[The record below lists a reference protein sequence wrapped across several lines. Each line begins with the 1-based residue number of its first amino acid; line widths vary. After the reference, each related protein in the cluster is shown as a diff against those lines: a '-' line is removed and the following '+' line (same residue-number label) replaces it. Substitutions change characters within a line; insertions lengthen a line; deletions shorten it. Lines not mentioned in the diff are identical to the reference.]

1 MSVLKRRAQQVEKG
15 LTTSKKEEE
24 ENVNMDNVVS
34 TGSTLLDLAISG
46 RRRRGGGLPGGIL
59 TEIYGPS
66 GWGKT
71 SLLGEICA
79 SAQSKGGLALI
90 GDAERRMTPEFIK
103 YMGIHITNDNLH
115 YPQTVA
121 EIEALILNAPE
132 SGGGAIDVIG
142 VDSTA
147 SLMSA
152 LEGTDKGDKR
162 GSTKAKELHS
172 MCRKMKA
179 EVAKKSRLV
188 VFTNQI
194 QDVQDA
200 MPFMPKEKTPGGHA
214 VPFYSSIRM
223 RIGPSGEGSKIT
235 KMVKIGGNEVKRVIG
250 IRSTVQVI
258 KSSIDAPYRDA
269 DVCIIF
275 DYGVD
280 DCRSCLEYI
289 KKMTGQKVYWAVVE
303 ETNSLDA
310 AIKIIEEGNLM
321 EQLREETMNIWE
333 EIEAKFR
340 TERKP
345 KER

>member
-1 MSVLKRRAQQVEKG
+1 MSLIKRRAQLVEKG
-15 LTTSKKEEE
+15 LTAPKNKEE
-24 ENVNMDNVVS
+24 ENVSMDKVVS

-46 RRRRGGGLPGGIL
+46 KRRRGGGLPGGIL

-79 SAQSKGGLALI
+79 SAQASGGLAII
-90 GDAERRMTPEFIK
+90 GDAERRMTPEWIK
-103 YMGIHITNDNLH
+103 YMGIRIANDNLH
-115 YPQTVA
+115 YPQTVSD
-121 EIEALILNAPE
+121 IEDLILNSPE
-132 SGGGAIDVIG
+132 SGNGAIDVIG

-147 SLMSA
+147 SLMSS
-152 LEGTDKGDKR
+152 LEDEKGDKR
-162 GSTKAKELHS
+162 GSSKAKELHA

-194 QDVQDA
+194 QDIQDA

-223 RIGPSGEGSKIT
+223 RIGPSGKGSKIT
-235 KMVKIGGNEVKRVIG
+235 KTIKVGGHEIDKVIG
-250 IRSTVQVI
+250 VRSNVQVV
-258 KSSIDAPYRDA
+258 KSSIDAPYREA
-269 DVCIIF
+269 EVCIIF

-280 DCRSCLEYI
+280 DIRANLEYM
-289 KKMTGQKVYWAVVE
+289 KKMTGQKVYWAVTE
-303 ETNSLDA
+303 ETHSLEA
-310 AIKIIEEGNLM
+310 AIKIIEEGNLQQ
-321 EQLREETMNIWE
+321 QLKDAVIDIWE
-333 EIEAKFR
+333 EIENKFTVIR
-340 TERKP
+340 IP